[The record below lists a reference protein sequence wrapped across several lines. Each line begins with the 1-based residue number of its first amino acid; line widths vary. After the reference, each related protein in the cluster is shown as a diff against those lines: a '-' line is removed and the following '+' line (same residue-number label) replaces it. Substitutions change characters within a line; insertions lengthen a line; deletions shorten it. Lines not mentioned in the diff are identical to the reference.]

1 MTEKDKG
8 GHPETRSYF
17 RPSRTSNH
25 YNSPFFL
32 RKARGQKEEG
42 KRPTQ
47 KKKKKIKREPKHGCQ
62 QRRRGSNTRK
72 KKRGFQG
79 PRPSQK
85 GVNCTDRRSRR
96 TRAATPAVT
105 CTAFSSFQKRQS
117 APILPFLCK
126 ARGTKTN
133 HKGMLKHGTSFPS
146 PVPLEKRGELQ
157 GTTTEKD

>member
-47 KKKKKIKREPKHGCQ
+47 KKKKKRKREPKHGCQ
-62 QRRRGSNTRK
+62 QRRRGSNTG
-72 KKRGFQG
+72 KRERLS
-79 PRPSQK
+79 RPPALAK
-85 GVNCTDRRSRR
+85 RRELHR
-96 TRAATPAVT
+96 
-105 CTAFSSFQKRQS
+105 S
-117 APILPFLCK
+117 AI
-126 ARGTKTN
+126 
-133 HKGMLKHGTSFPS
+133 
-146 PVPLEKRGELQ
+146 
-157 GTTTEKD
+157 EKD